1 MSDPFD
7 RLRDFQLKASAPDPD
22 EIREKARR
30 IRIRR
35 HEIGAALAML
45 LLVIAGSLFVL
56 RPTSGPLHEAV
67 TLPASE
73 SPAPSPTPDT
83 QPEASPESDVPAP
96 GEGAEARSGM
106 TSAGGSGTPLATA
119 GAALSVKLRTSGETA
134 SVAMPIV
141 LRLEV
146 CNQSSRDV
154 AVPFST
160 EQRYDFEIR
169 NLDGELI
176 WRWGADRVFA
186 QVAGSENF
194 APGCRVIGEEDWPG
208 TDQEGEPVE
217 PGTYEAIGVL
227 TSNPEYRSAPSEVCA
242 FTC

>member
-1 MSDPFD
+1 L
-7 RLRDFQLKASAPDPD
+7 RLEL
-22 EIREKARR
+22 E
-30 IRIRR
+30 
-35 HEIGAALAML
+35 
-45 LLVIAGSLFVL
+45 
-56 RPTSGPLHEAV
+56 
-67 TLPASE
+67 
-73 SPAPSPTPDT
+73 
-83 QPEASPESDVPAP
+83 
-96 GEGAEARSGM
+96 
-106 TSAGGSGTPLATA
+106 
-119 GAALSVKLRTSGETA
+119 TSGETA
-134 SVAMPIV
+134 SVAMPIG

-186 QVAGSENF
+186 QVTGSETF
-194 APGCRVIGEEDWPG
+194 TPGCRTFGEGKWDG